1 MGEIKNREAVKAFK
15 NECRNYF
22 YYLADIRDLMLE
34 IKRTDHKMTGV
45 HSLDFQKIRIR
56 RDPKKTYL
64 VSFIEA
70 NTILEK
76 QLQAKEEKV
85 MNIINTISR
94 IELPAYRAIVWMVFV
109 QRKTYTEVAKMYGVS
124 KVYLAEEITRLLS
137 DIVPPLEEG
146 ETAGEMVEDP
156 EE

>member
-15 NECRNYF
+15 KECRNYF

-45 HSLDFQKIRIR
+45 HSLDFQKVRIR

-76 QLQAKEEKV
+76 ELQEKEEKV

-156 EE
+156 EV